1 MGLLWLPGQ
10 DVDFLE
16 RLTRLERL
24 VDKMIKHK
32 FLSVDSLSSI
42 ELEAESVE
50 LRTRLDDLEENII
63 QMVEEISVLG
73 EKVKTTDDNNL

>member
-1 MGLLWLPGQ
+1 MGLLWLPNQ

-24 VDKMIKHK
+24 VDKLLKHK
-32 FLSVDSLSSI
+32 FSSFDPLSSI

-50 LRTRLDDLEENII
+50 LRTRLDDLEENVI
-63 QMVEEISVLG
+63 QMVENLSVLE
-73 EKVKTTDDNNL
+73 EKVKTTD

>member
-16 RLTRLERL
+16 RLSRLERL
-24 VDKMIKHK
+24 VDKLLKQK
-32 FLSVDSLSSI
+32 FSNVDPLSSI

-50 LRTRLDDLEENII
+50 LRTRLDDLEENVI
-63 QMVEEISVLG
+63 QMVENMSALE
-73 EKVKTTDDNNL
+73 EKVKTTD